1 MSFGSTSGGSGSRTS
16 RRTFEFGRTHVVRPK
31 GKHQATIVWLHGL
44 GDKGSSWSQLL
55 ETLPLPNIKWICP
68 TAPTRPVAIFGGFP
82 CTAWFD
88 VGDISE
94 DSPDDLEGLDAS
106 AVHVA
111 NLLSTEPPDI
121 KLGVGGFSM
130 GAATAL
136 YSATCHVF
144 RQYGNGSPYPVH
156 LSAIVGLSGWLPCSR
171 TLKNRLEGSNDA
183 ARRAASLP
191 VLLCHGLGDE
201 VVAYNHGENSAQTL
215 SSAGFRN
222 LTFRSYN
229 GLGHY
234 TTPEETDEVCNWL
247 TAWLGLDGSRS

>member
-1 MSFGSTSGGSGSRTS
+1 M
-16 RRTFEFGRTHVVRPK
+16 
-31 GKHQATIVWLHGL
+31 Q
-44 GDKGSSWSQLL
+44 
-55 ETLPLPNIKWICP
+55 IKWICP
-68 TAPTRPVAIFGGFP
+68 TAPTRPVAMFGGFP
-82 CTAWFD
+82 CTSWFD

-94 DSPDDLEGLDAS
+94 DAPDDLEGLDAS
-106 AVHVA
+106 AAHVA
-111 NLLSTEPPDI
+111 NLLSTEPTDI

-144 RQYGNGSPYPVH
+144 RQYGNGSPYPVN

-171 TLKNRLEGSNDA
+171 ILKNRLERSHEA
-183 ARRAASLP
+183 ARHAVSLP
-191 VLLCHGLGDE
+191 ILLCHGLGDE
-201 VVAYNHGENSAQTL
+201 VVAYNHGERSAQTL

-234 TTPEETDEVCNWL
+234 TVPEETNEVCHWL
-247 TAWLGLDGSRS
+247 TATLGLEG

>member
-1 MSFGSTSGGSGSRTS
+1 ML
-16 RRTFEFGRTHVVRPK
+16 
-31 GKHQATIVWLHGL
+31 Q
-44 GDKGSSWSQLL
+44 QQ
-55 ETLPLPNIKWICP
+55 
-68 TAPTRPVAIFGGFP
+68 
-82 CTAWFD
+82 
-88 VGDISE
+88 
-94 DSPDDLEGLDAS
+94 
-106 AVHVA
+106 HVA

-144 RQYGNGSPYPVH
+144 RQYGNGSPYPVN

-171 TLKNRLEGSNDA
+171 ILKNRLERSHEA
-183 ARRAASLP
+183 ARHAVSLP
-191 VLLCHGLGDE
+191 ILLCHGLGDE
-201 VVAYNHGENSAQTL
+201 VVAYNHGEKSAQTL

-234 TTPEETDEVCNWL
+234 TVPEETNEVCHWL
-247 TAWLGLDGSRS
+247 TATLGLEG